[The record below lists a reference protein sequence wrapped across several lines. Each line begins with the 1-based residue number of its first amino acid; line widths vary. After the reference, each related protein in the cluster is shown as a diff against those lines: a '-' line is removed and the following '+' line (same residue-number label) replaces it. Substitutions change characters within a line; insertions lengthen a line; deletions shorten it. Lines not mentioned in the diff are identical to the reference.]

1 MAHSIEW
8 LTSEVAAYERYKRL
22 AGDDEV
28 AAFNSIDRHQ
38 CVIHVELNGNC
49 ENPKRFQ
56 EIDADGIGH
65 ALILLRRWLMFH
77 GAVSAALRK
86 VNSVGGL
93 GSPDIYDWSDF
104 ADEDESIWWDLVED
118 EQ

>member
-1 MAHSIEW
+1 MAHSIDW

-38 CVIHVELNGNC
+38 YVIHVELNGNC

-65 ALILLRRWLMFH
+65 ALILLRRWLIIH

-86 VNSVGGL
+86 VDRDGSL
-93 GSPDIYDWSDF
+93 GSPDIYDQSDF
-104 ADEDESIWWDLVED
+104 MEAN
-118 EQ
+118 Q